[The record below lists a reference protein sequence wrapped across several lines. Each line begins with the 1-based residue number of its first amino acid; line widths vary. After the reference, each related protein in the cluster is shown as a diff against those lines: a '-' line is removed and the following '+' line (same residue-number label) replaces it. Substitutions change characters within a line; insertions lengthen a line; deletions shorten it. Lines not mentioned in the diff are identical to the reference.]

1 MIPPEVKKKISSMD
15 PVTRQAGARDLR
27 EYPYPA
33 SFRILKKLLSD
44 NHGDVVHE
52 ASRSLIH
59 IGNKEAAETLI
70 PLLRSQDV
78 KLRNLAVDLIA
89 RIGAPA
95 IGLVTELLQDRDK
108 DVRKFGVDILKVQ
121 EINRMV
127 EITKVPQAPHYVE
140 GVINLRGKVI
150 PIIDLRKRFNLE
162 MKEYDK
168 NTRIVVVDINNN
180 IMGMIVDAVSEVLRL
195 PADTVEPP
203 PELVTGVNSEYI
215 KAVAKLEDRL
225 LIFLDLSKVIDVDEM
240 AAIG

>member
-1 MIPPEVKKKISSMD
+1 METEVLKQKEM
-15 PVTRQAGARDLR
+15 AGNVSTSELQLV
-27 EYPYPA
+27 
-33 SFRILKKLLSD
+33 SF
-44 NHGDVVHE
+44 N
-52 ASRSLIH
+52 
-59 IGNKEAAETLI
+59 IGSEE
-70 PLLRSQDV
+70 
-78 KLRNLAVDLIA
+78 
-89 RIGAPA
+89 
-95 IGLVTELLQDRDK
+95 
-108 DVRKFGVDILKVQ
+108 FGVDILKVQ

-225 LIFLDLSKVIDVDEM
+225 LIFLDLSKVIDVEEM